1 MRIALLTGSLARRE
15 RSDILAE
22 IATGNVDLVVGTQAL
37 LSNDVKFK
45 NLGLVIV
52 DEQHKFGVMQ
62 RAQLRGEQSQP
73 HYLVLSATP
82 IPRTIA
88 MTAFGD
94 LDVSTIREKP
104 PGRAAVHTYIGS
116 ESNIESWWRF
126 VDQQIESGRQ
136 AYVIAPRVSESENS
150 EIASAEGFFEQ
161 LKSGP
166 FKHRRLGLMHGR
178 MEGQEKETVLGNFA
192 SGKRNCS
199 SPQPS

>member
-1 MRIALLTGSLARRE
+1 M
-15 RSDILAE
+15 
-22 IATGNVDLVVGTQAL
+22 N
-37 LSNDVKFK
+37 VKFK
-45 NLGLVIV
+45 SLGLVIV

-62 RAQLRGEQSQP
+62 RAQLREEQSQP

-104 PGRAAVHTYIGS
+104 PGRAAVHTYLGS

-161 LKSGP
+161 LRSGP
-166 FKHRRLGLMHGR
+166 FQPSGTWFNARSHGR
-178 MEGQEKETVLGNFA
+178 T
-192 SGKRNCS
+192 
-199 SPQPS
+199 